1 MRVFLNGFYL
11 TLVHYPEVY
20 PYFVEPEV
28 YQIWG
33 SQFKNMKL
41 GMKANIQFW
50 MRNHKFK
57 QADKYHIIKTRK

>member
-1 MRVFLNGFYL
+1 MLKKMRVFLNGFYL

-41 GMKANIQFW
+41 GMKANIQF
-50 MRNHKFK
+50 
-57 QADKYHIIKTRK
+57 